1 MEGSDGAAGLAL
13 NFQSVPAIRMQG
25 GINTIAFVL

>member
-1 MEGSDGAAGLAL
+1 MEGGDGATGFAL
-13 NFQSVPAIRMQG
+13 DFQSVPAIRMQG

>member
-1 MEGSDGAAGLAL
+1 MEGSDRATGFTL